1 VPSGNAIA
9 FHTPQGVILHSGD
22 FKLDTTPVDGRLSDL
37 ARIGALSSD
46 PGIRLLLADSTNA
59 DEPGWASSESRVGG
73 VLYDLFH
80 EHQDRRIVT
89 VCFSS
94 HIHRIQQIADAAIE
108 QGRVVATLGLSMKK
122 NVRLARSMGLLDIP
136 SDKLVDVEE
145 TEGMEPGRVCVIST
159 GSQGEPY
166 SALALM
172 ASNQN
177 RFLKIGPEDTVILSS
192 HPIPGNEANV
202 GRVMNGLVRL
212 GADIVHTGIADVHA
226 SGHAKAEELR
236 LYNNLVR
243 PQWFV
248 PVHGESRHMSAHA
261 RLAQDVG
268 MDQSRILLCEDGD
281 QIVLTDAGLIRGDR
295 VQAGHLYVDGIVG
308 DVGRGVLRDRRVLAE
323 EGVVVV
329 IVAVDPQEPA
339 IVSGPELITR
349 GWVYA
354 PEAENLLDEATAVIR
369 AEVED
374 ALARGPFELEQL
386 QQRIRRAAGRFV
398 NERTRR
404 KPMIVPVVLEV

>member
-1 VPSGNAIA
+1 
-9 FHTPQGVILHSGD
+9 
-22 FKLDTTPVDGRLSDL
+22 
-37 ARIGALSSD
+37 
-46 PGIRLLLADSTNA
+46 
-59 DEPGWASSESRVGG
+59 
-73 VLYDLFH
+73 
-80 EHQDRRIVT
+80 
-89 VCFSS
+89 
-94 HIHRIQQIADAAIE
+94 
-108 QGRVVATLGLSMKK
+108 
-122 NVRLARSMGLLDIP
+122 
-136 SDKLVDVEE
+136 
-145 TEGMEPGRVCVIST
+145 
-159 GSQGEPY
+159 
-166 SALALM
+166 
-172 ASNQN
+172 
-177 RFLKIGPEDTVILSS
+177 
-192 HPIPGNEANV
+192 
-202 GRVMNGLVRL
+202 VRL

-236 LYNNLVR
+236 LYHNLVR
-243 PQWFV
+243 PEWFV

-374 ALARGPFELEQL
+374 ALASGPFELEQL